1 MSQHQAESVDLVFMR
16 DLPVGAHLASRRPGY
31 MHHGI
36 YIGDGRVI
44 HYAGLSGRFCGGP
57 VEAIPLEHFSAGF
70 RIEIVRH
77 PDAPYTGREVARRA
91 ASRLGERNYRVLTN
105 NCEHLCQWCVC
116 GHGRSSQVEACIRNP
131 ARAVRV
137 LITFLACKLA
147 HDWMPAW
154 SGRPSFAF
162 PH

>member
-1 MSQHQAESVDLVFMR
+1 MSQHQAERMDSVFMH

-36 YIGDGRVI
+36 YIGGGRVI
-44 HYAGLSGRFCGGP
+44 HYAGLCGRCCGGP
-57 VEAIPLEHFSAGF
+57 VEAIPFEHFSAGF

-77 PDAPYTGREVARRA
+77 PHAPYTGREVARRA
-91 ASRLGERNYRVLTN
+91 ASRLGERNYRLLTN
-105 NCEHLCQWCVC
+105 NCEHLCQWCVW
-116 GHGRSSQVEACIRNP
+116 GHGRSAQVEACIRNP

-137 LITFLACKLA
+137 LITLLACELV

-154 SGRPSFAF
+154 SGRLSFAF
-162 PH
+162 QH